1 VNKRFRVCSHDQPFL
16 LPPSLQDWLP
26 EDHLARFVADV
37 MNELDLSTI
46 YASYERSDGRGLAAY
61 HPVLMVRLLL
71 YGYCIGVT
79 SSRKIEQATYDNVA
93 FRYLSADQHPD
104 HDTLAAFRQE
114 HVEALA
120 ELFVQALR
128 LCQKAGL
135 VKLGNVSIDGTKMKA
150 NASTRRS
157 VRYERISEREQHWR
171 AEVARLLRQAQQT
184 DREEERRLGLDQASN
199 QLPDELANAQSRL
212 ERLQQAKAELEQEAQ
227 AELKAALD
235 EHPPGKRGPRKKSEQ
250 TSRPPK
256 DRRQREK
263 DKKRRQRARKNAA
276 APRRQYNFVDPDS
289 RVMKDSGER
298 GFVLAYNA
306 QIAVDSQAQIIVA
319 AELTQQPID
328 RQQLLPMVKTLRS
341 MVDAAPT
348 TITADAGYWDTTS
361 LLDPAM
367 SGIEMLIAPDSKPHL
382 PGKPLPPN
390 APRSPEAFQMREV
403 LISDGGKARYALR
416 QTTVEPVFG
425 QIKEARGI
433 RRFRLRGLLNVT
445 SEWKLICATHNLLKL
460 FRHRIALAYAH
471 A

>member
-1 VNKRFRVCSHDQPFL
+1 MNKRFRACSHDQPFL

-26 EDHLARFVADV
+26 EDHLARFIADV
-37 MNELDLSTI
+37 MNELDLSAI
-46 YASYERSDGRGLAAY
+46 YARYERTDGRGLTAY
-61 HPVLMVRLLL
+61 HPVLMARLLL
-71 YGYCIGVT
+71 YGYCIGIT

-171 AEVARLLRQAQQT
+171 AEVARLLSQAQQT
-184 DREEERRLGLDQASN
+184 DRREERRLDLDRAAN
-199 QLPDELANAQSRL
+199 ELPEELANAQKRF

-227 AELKAALD
+227 AQLKAALD
-235 EHPPGKRGPRKKSEQ
+235 NLPPGKRGPRSKAEQ
-250 TSRPPK
+250 TSQPPK

-263 DKKRRQRARKNAA
+263 EKKQRLRARKNAA
-276 APRRQYNFVDPDS
+276 APGRQYNFVDPDS

-298 GFVLAYNA
+298 GFVQAYNA

-328 RQQLLPMVKTLRS
+328 RQQLLPMVKSLRS
-341 MVDAAPT
+341 TAQGVPT

-361 LLDPAM
+361 LLDPAV

-382 PGKPLPPN
+382 PGHPLPPN
-390 APRSPEAFQMREV
+390 APRSQEAFRMRKALATAE
-403 LISDGGKARYALR
+403 GKARYALR

-460 FRHRIALAYAH
+460 FRHRMTLAH

>member
-26 EDHLARFVADV
+26 ENHLARFVADV
-37 MNELDLSTI
+37 MNELDLSAI
-46 YASYERSDGRGLAAY
+46 YASYERSDGRGLSAY
-61 HPVLMVRLLL
+61 HPVLMARLLL
-71 YGYCIGVT
+71 YGYCIGIT

-104 HDTLAAFRQE
+104 HDTVAAFRQQ
-114 HVEALA
+114 HLKALA

-157 VRYERISEREQHWR
+157 VRYDRISEREQHWR

-184 DREEERRLGLDQASN
+184 DREEERRLGLDQTAN
-199 QLPDELANAQSRL
+199 QLPDELANAQKRL

-227 AELKAALD
+227 AELKTVL
-235 EHPPGKRGPRKKSEQ
+235 EELPPGKRGPRKRSEQ
-250 TSRPPK
+250 TSQPAK
-256 DRRQREK
+256 DGRQREK
-263 DKKRRQRARKNAA
+263 DKKRRQRARRNAA
-276 APRRQYNFVDPDS
+276 APSRQYNFVDPDS

-298 GFVLAYNA
+298 GFVQAYNA
-306 QIAVDSQAQIIVA
+306 QIAVDTEAQVIVA

-341 MVDAAPT
+341 MLEAVPA

-361 LLDPAM
+361 LKDPAM
-367 SGIEMLIAPDSKPHL
+367 SGIEMLIAPDSKPHI

-390 APRSPEAFQMREV
+390 APRSQEAFRMREV
-403 LISDGGKARYALR
+403 LATDGGKARYALR

-425 QIKEARGI
+425 QIKETRGI
-433 RRFRLRGLLNVT
+433 RRFRLRGLLNVA

-460 FRHRIALAYAH
+460 FRYRIALAPA
-471 A
+471 

>member
-1 VNKRFRVCSHDQPFL
+1 MNKRFRACSHDQPFL

-26 EDHLARFVADV
+26 EDHLARFIADV
-37 MNELDLSTI
+37 MNELDLSAI
-46 YASYERSDGRGLAAY
+46 YARYERTDGRGLTAY
-61 HPVLMVRLLL
+61 HPVLMARLLL
-71 YGYCIGVT
+71 YGYCIGIT

-171 AEVARLLRQAQQT
+171 AEVARLLSQAQHT
-184 DREEERRLGLDQASN
+184 DRQEERRLDSDRAAN
-199 QLPDELANAQSRL
+199 ELPEELANAQKRFA
-212 ERLQQAKAELEQEAQ
+212 RLQQAKAELEQEAQ
-227 AELKAALD
+227 AQLKATLD
-235 EHPPGKRGPRKKSEQ
+235 NLPPGKRGPRSKAEQ
-250 TSRPPK
+250 TSQPPK

-263 DKKRRQRARKNAA
+263 DKKQRLRARRNAA
-276 APRRQYNFVDPDS
+276 APSRQYNFVDPDS

-298 GFVLAYNA
+298 GFVQAYNA
-306 QIAVDSQAQIIVA
+306 QIAVDSAAQIIVA

-328 RQQLLPMVKTLRS
+328 RQQLLPMVKSLRS
-341 MVDAAPT
+341 TAQGTPT

-361 LLDPAM
+361 LSDPAL
-367 SGIEMLIAPDSKPHL
+367 SGIEMLVAPDAKPQP
-382 PGKPLPPN
+382 PGTPLPPN
-390 APRSPEAFQMREV
+390 APRSLEAFRMRET
-403 LISDGGKARYALR
+403 LATQEGKARYALR

-425 QIKEARGI
+425 QIKETRGI

-460 FRHRIALAYAH
+460 FRHRMTLAH